1 MNVSL
6 QNIDKVSALLTVKLE
21 KADYQEKVDKA
32 LKSFRQKAQM
42 PGFRKG
48 MIPMSLIKKMYGKSV
63 LAEEVN
69 KLLSETVSKYIQ
81 DNKVNILGEPLPNE
95 DKQPAIDFDTMD
107 EFEFLFDIALAPD
120 FKVEVSADDKVDY
133 YDIEVSDEM
142 VNDQIK
148 AYTQRNGKYE
158 KVDAYAD
165 KDMLKGLLAELDE
178 AGNTKEG
185 GIQVEGAVM
194 MPAYMKNDE
203 QKAVFANA
211 KVNDVL
217 VFNPHTAWDGN
228 PAELASLLKVDK
240 EAAVEVKSNFSFQ
253 VEEITRFVGD
263 TVTHVENPASE
274 PLPGYK
280 EALPMV
286 FSGMYPVD
294 NEDYHE
300 LKEALEK
307 LKLSDSS
314 ITFEPETSSALG
326 FGFRCGFLGMLHMEI
341 AQERLEREYNLSI
354 VTTAPSVVY
363 RVHKTNGEVVEIDN
377 PANLPAAQYRDYI
390 EEPYVKVSI
399 ITPNEYVGT
408 LMDLAQTKRG
418 IFINMTYL
426 DKVRVDLIYHLPLS
440 EVITDFYDQL
450 KSRSKGYASL
460 DYEFEDYKRSKLVKL
475 DIMLAGEVV
484 DALSVICHEDS
495 AYYIGQKLTEKL
507 KTIIP
512 RQMFEVPIQAAIGGR
527 IIARTNIKA
536 LRKSVLDKCYGG
548 DITRKRKLLEKQKRG
563 KKRMKA
569 IGRVEVPQEAFM
581 AVLSLED
588 E

>member
-185 GIQVEGAVM
+185 GIQEEGAVM

-253 VEEITRFVGD
+253 VEEITRFVEGELNQEIFD
-263 TVTHVENPASE
+263 QVFGEGNVKTEEEFRVKVKEAIAKQFVVDSDYKFLLDLRKVLMEKVGKLEFPDALLKRIMRANNPDKDEKFVEDNYDKSIEELTWHLIKEQLVKANDIKVEQQDIANMAREATRAQFAQYGMLNIPDELVEN
-274 PLPGYK
+274 YVK
-280 EALPMV
+280 EM
-286 FSGMYPVD
+286 
-294 NEDYHE
+294 
-300 LKEALEK
+300 LKKKE
-307 LKLSDSS
+307 
-314 ITFEPETSSALG
+314 
-326 FGFRCGFLGMLHMEI
+326 
-341 AQERLEREYNLSI
+341 
-354 VTTAPSVVY
+354 SVEGLVN
-363 RVHKTNGEVVEIDN
+363 RVVE
-377 PANLPAAQYRDYI
+377 
-390 EEPYVKVSI
+390 
-399 ITPNEYVGT
+399 T
-408 LMDLAQTKRG
+408 
-418 IFINMTYL
+418 
-426 DKVRVDLIYHLPLS
+426 
-440 EVITDFYDQL
+440 
-450 KSRSKGYASL
+450 
-460 DYEFEDYKRSKLVKL
+460 
-475 DIMLAGEVV
+475 
-484 DALSVICHEDS
+484 
-495 AYYIGQKLTEKL
+495 KLTDAIKPQVTLEHKSISAADFN
-507 KTIIP
+507 K
-512 RQMFEVPIQAAIGGR
+512 MFE
-527 IIARTNIKA
+527 
-536 LRKSVLDKCYGG
+536 
-548 DITRKRKLLEKQKRG
+548 
-563 KKRMKA
+563 
-569 IGRVEVPQEAFM
+569 
-581 AVLSLED
+581 
-588 E
+588 